1 MSTYKS
7 QVSLELPSEILRKRI
22 SSLICALRFR
32 WYAVCCARPPPLAYL
47 VSVVTLVLV
56 SVLPSANVKVVS
68 TFVVVV
74 VVFTP
79 SQFCSQIST
88 FVFTDL
94 PVQFAGSSAEALSVL
109 SINFSSSKQA
119 GSFSS
124 LPSTGAA
131 CAGILL
137 AVAGVLVSPL
147 SRHSVAKSMVHM

>member
-1 MSTYKS
+1 MSTYTS
-7 QVSLELPSEILRKRI
+7 QASLELPSEILRWRI
-22 SSLICALRFR
+22 LSLICDLRFR
-32 WYAVCCARPPPLAYL
+32 WYAVRGARPPPLPYL
-47 VSVVTLVLV
+47 VSVVMLVLV

-79 SQFCSQIST
+79 SRFCSLIST
-88 FVFTDL
+88 LVFTDL
-94 PVQFAGSSAEALSVL
+94 PVQLAGSSAEALSVL

-124 LPSTGAA
+124 LPSTAG
-131 CAGILL
+131 CTGILL

>member
-32 WYAVCCARPPPLAYL
+32 WYAVCRAGPPPLAYL

-79 SQFCSQIST
+79 SQF
-88 FVFTDL
+88 
-94 PVQFAGSSAEALSVL
+94 
-109 SINFSSSKQA
+109 
-119 GSFSS
+119 
-124 LPSTGAA
+124 
-131 CAGILL
+131 
-137 AVAGVLVSPL
+137 
-147 SRHSVAKSMVHM
+147 